1 MKKIDFTNF
10 KQFKFSISVYLAVLM
25 GLVIAFV
32 ATVLMFITFNSVKNL
47 VGEYESESNRLT
59 NYLAAIVTQSISMDV
74 DKKGFKSTKNLIN
87 FYRSENLLAYIYI
100 KNNNTDEIVL
110 GKDEYRH
117 NDVQV
122 ANVKELSR
130 TIGDYTLYYGVSSKD
145 RVESYLH
152 SLFELVAYALFLI
165 IVIASV
171 AAVIFASIISKPLK
185 DVSSAAKKIT
195 DGEFDVKIKKSQFSE
210 IDDLVYSCNE
220 MAFQLNELYSSL
232 ELKVQER
239 TIALEA
245 ANHKLQE
252 TQAMMVHSEKMRSL
266 GELVAGIAHE
276 INNPINFIHGNIMI
290 LQNYAKDLIGLI
302 DLYEE
307 NNLTIPDDIKKKIED
322 FKNEI
327 DLDFLRD
334 DINDLIKSCI
344 EGTQRTKNIVLDLKN
359 FSRMEEMVL
368 TQFDIPKEIDTT
380 LNILNNKYKNR
391 ITVIKNYHPDTP
403 KIEAYGGQ
411 LNQVFMNILDN
422 AQDAMAEAGT
432 LTINTYM
439 VDKNVKIEF
448 IDTGAGIPE
457 ENLKRIFDPFF
468 TTKAVGKGTG
478 LGMSI
483 SYRVINDHNGTIEVE
498 SEVGKGTKFTI
509 TLPIN
514 HEKKEELS
522 LEEEIIKDLREENGV
537 EQ

>member
-10 KQFKFSISVYLAVLM
+10 KQLKFSISIYLAVLM

-59 NYLAAIVTQSISMDV
+59 NYLAAIVTQSVSMDV
-74 DKKGFKSTKNLIN
+74 DKKDFKSTKNLIN

-110 GKDEYRH
+110 GKDEYRK

-165 IVIASV
+165 IVVASV

-195 DGEFDVKIKKSQFSE
+195 DGEFDVQIKKSQFSE
-210 IDDLVYSCNE
+210 IDDLVYSYNE

-290 LQNYAKDLIGLI
+290 LQNYAKDLISLI

-307 NNLTIPDDIKKKIED
+307 NNLIIPDDIKKKIED

-327 DLDFLRD
+327 DLEFLRD

-422 AQDAMAEAGT
+422 AQDAMAEVGT

-522 LEEEIIKDLREENGV
+522 LDEEIIRDLREENGV